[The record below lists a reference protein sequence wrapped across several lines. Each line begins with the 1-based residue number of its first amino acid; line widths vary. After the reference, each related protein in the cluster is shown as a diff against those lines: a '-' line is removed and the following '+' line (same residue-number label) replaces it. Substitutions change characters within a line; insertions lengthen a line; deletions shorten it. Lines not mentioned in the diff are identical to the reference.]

1 MQNAECRTQN
11 DEGLYDADGVRL
23 HRGTTEKTKEFT
35 YKFMISVDGAP
46 EVPLESLTAEQ
57 RAEAGRRMTENLS
70 RVMSEYYSLHPE
82 EYNALLCKASA
93 ECKVQN
99 AE

>member
-1 MQNAECRTQN
+1 MQNAERRTQN
-11 DEGLYDADGVRL
+11 DEELYDTDGVKL
-23 HRGTTEKTKEFT
+23 HSGKTEKTKEFT
-35 YKFMISVDGAP
+35 YKFMISCEDAP
-46 EVPLESLTAEQ
+46 EVPLESLSEEQ
-57 RAEAGRRMTENLS
+57 LTEARQRMRENLS

-82 EYNALLCKASA
+82 EYSALLCKARA